1 MSTVASALYDL
12 SDGMPA
18 AMCEL
23 WNAIAEADAAETS
36 DGILRLTRPI
46 EELAPA
52 WLRPLE
58 SGRRARLRQRRTRT
72 AVAGAVVVAAVI
84 AATLFGF
91 RSAPSKPVQLQANSI
106 AVIDP
111 ESARVVADIPV
122 GFFPHG
128 IVASAERVWALN
140 VEDDT
145 ASAVDPQTLRV
156 VRTFGLQGIPSDQ
169 WASGNID
176 WVAESGSVQ
185 RLSQTLPSRA
195 DVKTIKL
202 GSRHPRATAE
212 RPSPARPA
220 RPAR

>member
-1 MSTVASALYDL
+1 M
-12 SDGMPA
+12 
-18 AMCEL
+18 
-23 WNAIAEADAAETS
+23 
-36 DGILRLTRPI
+36 
-46 EELAPA
+46 
-52 WLRPLE
+52 
-58 SGRRARLRQRRTRT
+58 
-72 AVAGAVVVAAVI
+72 
-84 AATLFGF
+84 
-91 RSAPSKPVQLQANSI
+91 
-106 AVIDP
+106 IDP

-145 ASAVDPQTLRV
+145 ASAVDPRTLRV

-202 GSRHPRATAE
+202 WKPSSSSDCGATVTGTPGTPGTVWVSERRHFAEIDGETGTVRRRLVLPSVKSVLPTCYLVRYRDGELYAGRYPDTTIGSLDPRTGQFEPLLSVSKLSDGRGWDIGNGTIWAATAE
-212 RPSPARPA
+212 E
-220 RPAR
+220 